1 MAESMKVLFVSPEIV
16 PYAATGG
23 LADVGEA
30 LPPALLAEGAQV
42 TRVMPKFKGIE
53 ERFPLKK
60 AFSFIVEAGGR
71 ANVAVIWKLTDNGLD
86 TYFVGCDTYFER
98 DAFYGFDDDGE
109 RFGFFCKA
117 ALEMLM
123 YLNLKPDMIHLN
135 DWQTAMM
142 GLFLREEYAHLD
154 FYKNIKIMF
163 TIHNLQYQG
172 VFEKDTLDALNL
184 SSRYFNIEKIEYYGK
199 ICFMKAGIVYG
210 DIVTTVSETY
220 ANEIQTPWFGYGL
233 DGILRKYSHKIKG
246 IVNGIYYDK
255 YNPETDD
262 ALLLNFSEA
271 DFKEK
276 RPKHK
281 KMVQKKVGLPQKD
294 VPIFGVVTRL
304 AEQKGV
310 DLIIYAMEQLMD
322 EDVQFMILG
331 SGDKYFEK
339 RLTELMEAH
348 GDKVSVTI
356 QFDQAYA
363 RQIYGA
369 TDFFL
374 MPSLFEPCG
383 LSQLYS
389 LRYGAV
395 PIVRKTGGLV
405 DTIIDT
411 QEYPYDGTG
420 FMFKNYNGQD
430 FEQVIRQAMD
440 VYKDRE
446 GFKELVARGMHQRFS
461 WRESAE
467 KYLAAYSEVVK
478 A

>member
-1 MAESMKVLFVSPEIV
+1 MANSMNVLFVTPEIV

-30 LPPALLAEGAQV
+30 LPFALNDEGANV
-42 TRVMPKFKGIE
+42 TRVMPKYKGIE
-53 ERFPLKK
+53 DKFPLKK
-60 AFSFIVEAGGR
+60 AFSFIVEAGGK
-71 ANVAVIWKLTDNGLD
+71 ANVADIYKLEDQGLM
-86 TYFVGCDTYFER
+86 TYFIGSDTYFER
-98 DAFYGFDDDGE
+98 DGYYGFDDDGE

-123 YLNLKPDMIHLN
+123 YLNLKPEIIHLN

-142 GLFLREEYAHLD
+142 GLFLKEEYSVLD
-154 FYKNIKIMF
+154 FYKDIKVMF

-184 SSRYFNIEKIEYYGK
+184 SAKYFNVEGIEYYGK

-210 DIVTTVSETY
+210 DLVTTVSETY
-220 ANEIQTPWFGYGL
+220 AEEIQTPWFGYGL
-233 DGILRKYSHKIKG
+233 DGILRKYNYKIKG

-255 YNPETDD
+255 YDPETDD
-262 ALLLNFSEA
+262 ALLLNFNENNYATLRSE
-271 DFKEK
+271 
-276 RPKHK
+276 HK
-281 KMVQKKVGLPQKD
+281 KLIQAKVGLPQKD

-310 DLIIYAMEQLMD
+310 DLIIYAMEQLLH

-339 RLTELMEAH
+339 RLKELMETH
-348 GDKVSVTI
+348 PDQVNVCI

-369 TDFFL
+369 SDFFL

-389 LRYGAV
+389 LRYGSV

-405 DTIIDT
+405 DTIIDYT
-411 QEYPYDGTG
+411 AHPEEGTG
-420 FMFKNYNGQD
+420 FVFKNYNGQD
-430 FEQVIRQAMD
+430 FEQCIRRAMD
-440 VYKDRE
+440 CYYNKE
-446 GFKELVARGMHQRFS
+446 AFSELVGRGMRTRFS
-461 WRESAE
+461 WSDSAK
-467 KYLAAYSEVVK
+467 KYLVAYK
-478 A
+478 GL